1 MLHELEHLSGTI
13 IFNSGLNVAYWHK
26 AASQSR
32 CRMSGLGGG
41 LNRSLQHRL

>member
-1 MLHELEHLSGTI
+1 MLMLHELEHLSGTI

-32 CRMSGLGGG
+32 CRMSGLE
-41 LNRSLQHRL
+41 